1 MRRRRGVVAC
11 GRGASFQAERAAALR
26 WRGGGAPVRAR
37 PRGGV
42 EEGASRRRRFGGGV
56 GGGGV
61 EDARRWTTGRRRW
74 TIVGGGDGGVEDRGR
89 REGRQ
94 WKGEVRKK
102 REQGTLFILSSLW
115 HRVKTPPGAK
125 KVLRHRLEDHPVLME
140 SHRHQVEI
148 SPGAKSLNGREMK
161 RA

>member
-1 MRRRRGVVAC
+1 MRPGRVVPGGEGGGVEV
-11 GRGASFQAERAAALR
+11 EVVAALR
-26 WRGGGAPVRAR
+26 WRGGGTPVRAR
-37 PRGGV
+37 PRGGI
-42 EEGASRRRRFGGGV
+42 EEEASRRRCFGGGV
-56 GGGGV
+56 GGNGV
-61 EDARRWTTGRRRW
+61 EDVRRWMTGRRRW

-102 REQGTLFILSSLW
+102 REQGTLFILSSLC

-125 KVLRHRLEDHPVLME
+125 KVLRHRLEDHPVPME
-140 SHRHQVEI
+140 SHRHRVEI
-148 SPGAKSLNGREMK
+148 SPGAKGLNGRQMK